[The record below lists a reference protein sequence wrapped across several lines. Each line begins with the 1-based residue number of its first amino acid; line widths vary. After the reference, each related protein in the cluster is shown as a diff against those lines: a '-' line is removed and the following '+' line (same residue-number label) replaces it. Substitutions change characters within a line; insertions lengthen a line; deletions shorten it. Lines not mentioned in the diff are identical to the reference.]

1 MRCRTIVPALLAA
14 GLFCLASSNA
24 NAFEL
29 FDRVMNLGGDYGV
42 AQKDGC
48 DACQKGGAAQKGG
61 CGNGACQKGGCG
73 AAQKGGCDGK
83 GGACQKGGC
92 GAAQKGGRSLFG
104 GASQW

>member
-24 NAFEL
+24 SAFEL
-29 FDRVMNLGGDYGV
+29 FDRVMLNLGGDYGV

-61 CGNGACQKGGCG
+61 CGAHQKGGCG
-73 AAQKGGCDGK
+73 AH
-83 GGACQKGGC
+83 QKGGC
-92 GAAQKGGRSLFG
+92 GASQKGGCD
-104 GASQW
+104 ASQKGGYDASQKDGGIQK